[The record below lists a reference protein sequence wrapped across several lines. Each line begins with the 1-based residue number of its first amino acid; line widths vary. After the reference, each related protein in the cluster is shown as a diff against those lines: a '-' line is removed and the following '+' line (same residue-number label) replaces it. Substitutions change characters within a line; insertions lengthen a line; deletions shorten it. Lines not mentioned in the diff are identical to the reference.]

1 MLSVTGNYQSLGLS
15 TLQNTALSTR
25 LERLSSG
32 LRINS
37 AADDSAG
44 LQISNRLASEK
55 RAYTQLNRNLND
67 GISYAQIAEG
77 GLQESAAILQR
88 MRQLA
93 IQSQNGINSVSDRAA
108 LDKEFQQLKN
118 ALNGIAYNTEAF
130 NRLPLVDD
138 SDLLSANVPS
148 ISDTFTNGVNQSM
161 TSGLR
166 SIAYIPAGSTNIQIN
181 LNDNGANDDIQVFTV
196 DGKHLAGT
204 PLSAGTWNSNGISNS
219 TSIESTFFLP
229 TNGYEPTA
237 SYDDS
242 NLLTIGSA
250 TIDGNSI
257 SFTGDQNASGNLN
270 ETLTIASNAQ
280 PLIISV
286 IGSGAFNVTASW
298 TSLGNEGG
306 PTFTLG
312 PVDITA
318 TNQLGVGTDFIELT
332 KTPATLTDLGLDGTS
347 LQNESDAESALE
359 RIDSALQLV
368 SESRAFY
375 GAKINQM
382 ASAIRNNAIGFE
394 NISRAHS
401 QITDADFASET
412 ALLTQAQI
420 VEQASISVRAQAKSS
435 DEQVLGLLNDTVN
448 QSA

>member
-55 RAYTQLNRNLND
+55 KAYTQLNRNLND

-93 IQSQNGINSVSDRAA
+93 IQSQNGINNVNDRAA

-148 ISDTFTNGVNQSM
+148 LSSTFTNGVTQSM

-257 SFTGDQNASGNLN
+257 SFTGDQNASGNFN

-412 ALLTQAQI
+412 ALITQAKI

-435 DEQVLGLLNDTVN
+435 DEQVLGLLNETV
-448 QSA
+448 AA

>member
-1 MLSVTGNYQSLGLS
+1 MLSVSGNYQSLGLS

-219 TSIESTFFLP
+219 TSIESAFFLP

>member
-32 LRINS
+32 LRVNS
-37 AADDSAG
+37 ASDDSAG

-93 IQSQNGINSVSDRAA
+93 IQSQNGINNVNDRAA
-108 LDKEFQQLKN
+108 LDKEFQQLKS

-257 SFTGDQNASGNLN
+257 SFTGDQNASGNFN

-318 TNQLGVGTDFIELT
+318 TNQLGVGTDFIKLT

-347 LQNESDAESALE
+347 VQNESDAESALE

-435 DEQVLGLLNDTVN
+435 DEQVLGLLNEVV
-448 QSA
+448 S

>member
-32 LRINS
+32 LRVNS
-37 AADDSAG
+37 ASDDSAG

-93 IQSQNGINSVSDRAA
+93 IQSQNGINNVNDRAA

-257 SFTGDQNASGNLN
+257 SFTGDQNASGNFN

-318 TNQLGVGTDFIELT
+318 TNQLGVGTDFIKLT

-359 RIDSALQLV
+359 RIDSALQSV

-435 DEQVLGLLNDTVN
+435 DEQVLGLLNETV
-448 QSA
+448 AA

>member
-1 MLSVTGNYQSLGLS
+1 MLAVSGNYQSLGLS

-55 RAYTQLNRNLND
+55 KAYTQLNRNLND

-196 DGKHLAGT
+196 DGKHLVGT

-229 TNGYEPTA
+229 TNGYELTA

-242 NLLTIGSA
+242 SLLTSGSA

-257 SFTGDQNASGNLN
+257 SFTGDQNASGNFN

-318 TNQLGVGTDFIELT
+318 TNQLGIGTDFIELT

-359 RIDSALQLV
+359 RIDRALQLV

-394 NISRAHS
+394 NISRAYS

-420 VEQASISVRAQAKSS
+420 VEQASISVRAQARSS

>member
-1 MLSVTGNYQSLGLS
+1 VLSVSGNYQSLGLS

-448 QSA
+448 QSV

>member
-1 MLSVTGNYQSLGLS
+1 MLSVSGNYQSLGLS

-118 ALNGIAYNTEAF
+118 TLNGIAYNSEAF

-382 ASAIRNNAIGFE
+382 ASAIRNNVIGFE
-394 NISRAHS
+394 NISGAHS

-435 DEQVLGLLNDTVN
+435 DDQVLGLLNDTVN

>member
-1 MLSVTGNYQSLGLS
+1 VLSVTGNYQSLGLS

-257 SFTGDQNASGNLN
+257 SFSGDQNASGNLN

-401 QITDADFASET
+401 QISDADFASET

>member
-1 MLSVTGNYQSLGLS
+1 VLSVTGNYQSLGLS
-15 TLQNTALSTR
+15 TLQNTGLSTR

-32 LRINS
+32 LRVNS

>member
-32 LRINS
+32 LRVNS
-37 AADDSAG
+37 ASDDSAG
-44 LQISNRLASEK
+44 LQISNRLTSEK

-93 IQSQNGINSVSDRAA
+93 IQSQNGINNVNDRAA

-181 LNDNGANDDIQVFTV
+181 LNDNGANDDIQVFTA

-318 TNQLGVGTDFIELT
+318 TNQLGVGTDFIKLT

-347 LQNESDAESALE
+347 VQNESDAESALE
-359 RIDSALQLV
+359 RIDSALQSV

-394 NISRAHS
+394 NISRVHS

-435 DEQVLGLLNDTVN
+435 DEQVLGLLNETV
-448 QSA
+448 AA

>member
-32 LRINS
+32 LRVNS
-37 AADDSAG
+37 ASDDSAG
-44 LQISNRLASEK
+44 LQISNRLTSEN

-93 IQSQNGINSVSDRAA
+93 IQSQNGINNVNDRAA

-219 TSIESTFFLP
+219 TSIESTFFLS

-250 TIDGNSI
+250 TIGGNSI

-318 TNQLGVGTDFIELT
+318 TNQLGVGTDFIKLT

-347 LQNESDAESALE
+347 VQNESDAESALE
-359 RIDSALQLV
+359 RIDSALQSV

-435 DEQVLGLLNDTVN
+435 DEQVLGLLNETV
-448 QSA
+448 AA

>member
-55 RAYTQLNRNLND
+55 KAYTQLNRNLND

-93 IQSQNGINSVSDRAA
+93 IQSQNGINNVNDRAA

-148 ISDTFTNGVNQSM
+148 LSSTFTNGVTQSM

-257 SFTGDQNASGNLN
+257 SFTGDQNASGNFN

-347 LQNESDAESALE
+347 LQNESGAESALE

-368 SESRAFY
+368 SERRAFY

>member
-32 LRINS
+32 LRVNS

-93 IQSQNGINSVSDRAA
+93 IQSQNGINNVNDRAA
-108 LDKEFQQLKN
+108 LGKEFQQLKN
-118 ALNGIAYNTEAF
+118 TLNGIAYNTEAF

-181 LNDNGANDDIQVFTV
+181 LNDNGANDDIQVFTA

-219 TSIESTFFLP
+219 ASIESTFFLP

-318 TNQLGVGTDFIELT
+318 TNQLGVGTDFIKLT

-359 RIDSALQLV
+359 RIDSALQSV

-435 DEQVLGLLNDTVN
+435 DEQVLGLLSDTVN
-448 QSA
+448 QSG

>member
-1 MLSVTGNYQSLGLS
+1 MLSVSGNYQSLGLS

-242 NLLTIGSA
+242 NLLTVGSA

-401 QITDADFASET
+401 QITDVDFASET

>member
-1 MLSVTGNYQSLGLS
+1 MLSVSGNYQSLGLS

-93 IQSQNGINSVSDRAA
+93 IQSQNGINSVSNRAA

>member
-44 LQISNRLASEK
+44 LQISDRLASEK

-93 IQSQNGINSVSDRAA
+93 IQSQNGINNVNDRAA

-130 NRLPLVDD
+130 NRLPLVED

-196 DGKHLAGT
+196 YGKHLAGT

-298 TSLGNEGG
+298 MSLGNEGG

-347 LQNESDAESALE
+347 LHNESDAENAIE
-359 RIDSALQLV
+359 RIDSALQSV

-382 ASAIRNNAIGFE
+382 SSAIRNNAIGFE

>member
-32 LRINS
+32 LRVNS

-257 SFTGDQNASGNLN
+257 SFTGDQNASGNFN

-318 TNQLGVGTDFIELT
+318 TNQLGVGTDYIELT

-347 LQNESDAESALE
+347 LQNESDAENALE
-359 RIDSALQLV
+359 RVDSALQSV

-401 QITDADFASET
+401 QITDVDFASES

-420 VEQASISVRAQAKSS
+420 VEQASISVRAQARSS
-435 DEQVLGLLNDTVN
+435 DEQVLGLLNDAVN

>member
-1 MLSVTGNYQSLGLS
+1 
-15 TLQNTALSTR
+15 
-25 LERLSSG
+25 
-32 LRINS
+32 
-37 AADDSAG
+37 
-44 LQISNRLASEK
+44 
-55 RAYTQLNRNLND
+55 
-67 GISYAQIAEG
+67 
-77 GLQESAAILQR
+77 

>member
-1 MLSVTGNYQSLGLS
+1 MLSVSGNYQSLGLS

-55 RAYTQLNRNLND
+55 KAYTQLNRNLND
-67 GISYAQIAEG
+67 GISYVQIAEG

-219 TSIESTFFLP
+219 ASIESTFFLP

-318 TNQLGVGTDFIELT
+318 TNQLGVGTDFIKLT

-435 DEQVLGLLNDTVN
+435 DEQVLGLLNEVV
-448 QSA
+448 S

>member
-15 TLQNTALSTR
+15 TLQNTGLSTR

-32 LRINS
+32 LRVNS

-93 IQSQNGINSVSDRAA
+93 IQSQNGINNVNDRAA

-148 ISDTFTNGVNQSM
+148 LSDTFTNGVSRSM

-204 PLSAGTWNSNGISNS
+204 PLSAGTWNGNGISGS
-219 TSIESTFFLP
+219 ASIEGTFFLP
-229 TNGYEPTA
+229 TNGYEAIA

-242 NLLTIGSA
+242 SLLTSGSA
-250 TIDGNSI
+250 TIDGNSM
-257 SFTGDQNASGNLN
+257 SFTGDQNASGNFN

-298 TSLGNEGG
+298 TSLGNEGE

-332 KTPATLTDLGLDGTS
+332 KTPATSTDLGLDGTS
-347 LQNESDAESALE
+347 LQNESNAKNALE
-359 RIDSALQLV
+359 RIDSALQSV

-435 DEQVLGLLNDTVN
+435 DEQVLGLLNDTVS

>member
-1 MLSVTGNYQSLGLS
+1 MLSVSGNYQSLGLS

-118 ALNGIAYNTEAF
+118 AINGIAYNTEAF

-368 SESRAFY
+368 SESRAVY

-394 NISRAHS
+394 NISRSHS

>member
-1 MLSVTGNYQSLGLS
+1 MLSVSGNYQSLGLS

-306 PTFTLG
+306 TTFTLG

-318 TNQLGVGTDFIELT
+318 TNQLGVGTDFIKLT

-359 RIDSALQLV
+359 RIDSALQSV

>member
-44 LQISNRLASEK
+44 LQISNRLASQK

-93 IQSQNGINSVSDRAA
+93 IQSQNGINNVNDRAA

-148 ISDTFTNGVNQSM
+148 LSDTFTNGVSRSM

-181 LNDNGANDDIQVFTV
+181 LNDNGANDDIQVCKSV
-196 DGKHLAGT
+196 
-204 PLSAGTWNSNGISNS
+204 
-219 TSIESTFFLP
+219 ES
-229 TNGYEPTA
+229 Y
-237 SYDDS
+237 
-242 NLLTIGSA
+242 
-250 TIDGNSI
+250 
-257 SFTGDQNASGNLN
+257 
-270 ETLTIASNAQ
+270 
-280 PLIISV
+280 
-286 IGSGAFNVTASW
+286 
-298 TSLGNEGG
+298 
-306 PTFTLG
+306 
-312 PVDITA
+312 
-318 TNQLGVGTDFIELT
+318 
-332 KTPATLTDLGLDGTS
+332 
-347 LQNESDAESALE
+347 
-359 RIDSALQLV
+359 
-368 SESRAFY
+368 
-375 GAKINQM
+375 
-382 ASAIRNNAIGFE
+382 
-394 NISRAHS
+394 
-401 QITDADFASET
+401 
-412 ALLTQAQI
+412 
-420 VEQASISVRAQAKSS
+420 
-435 DEQVLGLLNDTVN
+435 
-448 QSA
+448 

>member
-1 MLSVTGNYQSLGLS
+1 VLSVTGNYQSLGLS

-55 RAYTQLNRNLND
+55 KAYTQLNRNLND

-93 IQSQNGINSVSDRAA
+93 IQSQNGINNVNDRAA

>member
-1 MLSVTGNYQSLGLS
+1 MLSVSGNYQSLGLS

-242 NLLTIGSA
+242 NLLTVGSA

>member
-32 LRINS
+32 LKINS

-55 RAYTQLNRNLND
+55 RAYTQLNRNLHD

>member
-1 MLSVTGNYQSLGLS
+1 MLSVSGNYQSLGLS

-118 ALNGIAYNTEAF
+118 AINGIAYNTEAF

-148 ISDTFTNGVNQSM
+148 ISDTFTQGVNQSM

-368 SESRAFY
+368 SESRAVY

-394 NISRAHS
+394 NISRSHS

>member
-257 SFTGDQNASGNLN
+257 SFSGDQNASGNLN

-401 QITDADFASET
+401 QISDADFASET

>member
-55 RAYTQLNRNLND
+55 KAYTQLNRNLND

-93 IQSQNGINSVSDRAA
+93 IQSQNGINNVNDRAA

-148 ISDTFTNGVNQSM
+148 LSRTFTNGVTQSM

-242 NLLTIGSA
+242 NLLTIGTA

-318 TNQLGVGTDFIELT
+318 TNQLGVGTDYIELT

-347 LQNESDAESALE
+347 LQNESDAENALE
-359 RIDSALQLV
+359 RIDSALQSV

-382 ASAIRNNAIGFE
+382 ASAIRTNAIGFE

-435 DEQVLGLLNDTVN
+435 DEQVLGLLNETV
-448 QSA
+448 AA

>member
-1 MLSVTGNYQSLGLS
+1 MLSVSGNYQSLGLS

-118 ALNGIAYNTEAF
+118 TLNGIAYNSEAF

-382 ASAIRNNAIGFE
+382 ASAIRNNVIGFE
-394 NISRAHS
+394 NISGAHS

>member
-32 LRINS
+32 LRVNS

-196 DGKHLAGT
+196 YGKHLAGT

-298 TSLGNEGG
+298 MSLGNEGG

-347 LQNESDAESALE
+347 LHNESDAENAIE
-359 RIDSALQLV
+359 RIDSALQSV

>member
-15 TLQNTALSTR
+15 TLQNTGLSTR

-32 LRINS
+32 LRVNS
-37 AADDSAG
+37 ASDDSAG

-93 IQSQNGINSVSDRAA
+93 IQSQNGINNVNDRAA

-219 TSIESTFFLP
+219 ASIESTFFLP

-318 TNQLGVGTDFIELT
+318 TNQLGVGTDFIKLT

-435 DEQVLGLLNDTVN
+435 DEQVLRLLNETV
-448 QSA
+448 AA

>member
-93 IQSQNGINSVSDRAA
+93 IQSQNGINSVRDRAA

-347 LQNESDAESALE
+347 LQNESALE

-394 NISRAHS
+394 NIRRAHS

>member
-1 MLSVTGNYQSLGLS
+1 MLSVSGNYQSLGLS

-93 IQSQNGINSVSDRAA
+93 IQSQNGVNAVNDRAA

-130 NRLPLVDD
+130 NHLPLVGDT
-138 SDLLSANVPS
+138 DLLSANVPS
-148 ISDTFTNGVNQSM
+148 ISDTFTNGVAQSM

-166 SIAYIPAGSTNIQIN
+166 SIVYIPAGSSNIQID
-181 LNDNGANDDIQVFTV
+181 LHDNGANDDIQVFTV

-204 PLSAGTWNSNGISNS
+204 PLSAATWGAYGVVNSSA
-219 TSIESTFFLP
+219 IEGTFFLP
-229 TNGYEPTA
+229 TNGYSPSA

-242 NLLTIGSA
+242 DLLTVGSA
-250 TIDGNSI
+250 TIDGNTI

-270 ETLTIASNAQ
+270 ENLTITSNAQ

-286 IGSGAFNVTASW
+286 IGTGSFSVTASW
-298 TSLGNEGG
+298 TSLGDGDSQN
-306 PTFTLG
+306 FSLG
-312 PVDITA
+312 PVDITS

-332 KTPATLTDLGLDGTS
+332 KTPATLTDLGLGGTS
-347 LQNESDAESALE
+347 LQSESDAENALTQ
-359 RIDSALQLV
+359 IDSALEIV
-368 SESRAFY
+368 GESKAFY

-382 ASAIRNNAIGFE
+382 SSAIRNNAIGFE
-394 NISRAHS
+394 NISSAHS

-435 DEQVLGLLNDTVN
+435 DEQVLGLLDSISGN
-448 QSA
+448 

>member
-32 LRINS
+32 LRVNS

>member
-1 MLSVTGNYQSLGLS
+1 MLSVSGNYQSLGLS

-55 RAYTQLNRNLND
+55 KAYTQLNRNLND

-166 SIAYIPAGSTNIQIN
+166 SIAFIPAGSTNIQIN

-318 TNQLGVGTDFIELT
+318 TNQLGVGTGFIELT

-435 DEQVLGLLNDTVN
+435 DEQVLGLLNHTVN